1 MVKQRKRKGKMF
13 ITKGVKINKKNNNNE
28 NFGFEPKNLAF
39 SAHCYKFS
47 RECEEKEKETC
58 G

>member
-28 NFGFEPKNLAF
+28 NFGFEPKKITF
-39 SAHCYKFS
+39 S
-47 RECEEKEKETC
+47 EKLLQIF
-58 G
+58 